1 MFKDI
6 NQAQWLWYFHNF
18 QKDDNEEYEYHRN
31 FVEYLAS
38 FSEPAVVKK
47 IRAQRDSEV
56 VVESKD
62 FGDVVKNIFGR
73 ALPGEAPQ
81 NKDAVKH
88 NINLNEVLE
97 KIDNIKFNNKMAKDT
112 SLNYKHWA
120 DFDME

>member
-6 NQAQWLWYFHNF
+6 NQAQWLWYFYNF

-56 VVESKD
+56 VVESND

-73 ALPGEAPQ
+73 ALPGEMPQ
-81 NKDAVKH
+81 NKDATKH
-88 NINLNEVLE
+88 NINLNEILE
-97 KIDNIKFNNKMAKDT
+97 RVDNIKFNNKMAKDT